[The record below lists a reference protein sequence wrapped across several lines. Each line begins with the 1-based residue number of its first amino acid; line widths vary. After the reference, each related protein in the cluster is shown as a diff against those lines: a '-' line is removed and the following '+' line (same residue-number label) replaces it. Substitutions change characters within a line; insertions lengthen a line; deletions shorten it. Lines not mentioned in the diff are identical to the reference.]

1 MVVRG
6 IMTEY
11 RLSKSNKNK
20 LQKTDK
26 KQEIIKAKKQKTDV
40 APIGKNYLVEI
51 VNTSTEICVKS
62 AKGLIKTTGHALTVV
77 GNKLSQVDWSKVV
90 LKIITWLFA
99 TTPKEDLKTYSYT
112 QYETYTYDNKDYSKQ
127 ERPHEV
133 KNLRPKTESIKTCK
147 TKQIEGSKSKVIENK
162 TNTKQIPKKKKVKKI
177 SNPEQR
183 PLMIETKNRKK
194 VE

>member
-1 MVVRG
+1 
-6 IMTEY
+6 MTEY

-26 KQEIIKAKKQKTDV
+26 KQEIVKAKKQKTDV
-40 APIGKNYLVEI
+40 AQIGKNYLFEI

-99 TTPKEDLKTYSYT
+99 TTSNEDLKTYSYP

-127 ERPHEV
+127 KRLHKV
-133 KNLRPKTESIKTCK
+133 KNSRSKTESLKAFK

-162 TNTKQIPKKKKVKKI
+162 TNTTQIPKKKKIKKI
-177 SNPEQR
+177 SNPKQQ
-183 PLMIETKNRKK
+183 PLMIEKKNRKK
-194 VE
+194 AE